1 MGSHSRY
8 VCIKGGL
15 LMKSKVYA
23 ALLCGLVLLGVG
35 VPVWAHH
42 SFAAAYDMTKAI
54 TVEGTIVQVRLT
66 NPHSW
71 FFLDVKNA
79 ATGQVDRWAFEA
91 GTPSG
96 MIRNGYKA
104 DELKAGTVVTIRGF
118 HAKDPSQ
125 NAGMLQQ
132 LTTPDGKTYGM
143 FGPQEGPGA
152 R

>member
-1 MGSHSRY
+1 
-8 VCIKGGL
+8 
-15 LMKSKVYA
+15 MKSRVYA
-23 ALLCGLVLLGVG
+23 ALICGLVLLGAG
-35 VPVWAHH
+35 IPVWAHH
-42 SFAAAYDMTKAI
+42 SFAAAYDRTKAI

-79 ATGQVDRWAFEA
+79 TTGKVDRWAFEA

-104 DELKAGTVVTIRGF
+104 DELKAGTVVTIKGF

-125 NAGMLQQ
+125 NAGMLDQ
-132 LTTPDGKTYGM
+132 LITADGKTYGM